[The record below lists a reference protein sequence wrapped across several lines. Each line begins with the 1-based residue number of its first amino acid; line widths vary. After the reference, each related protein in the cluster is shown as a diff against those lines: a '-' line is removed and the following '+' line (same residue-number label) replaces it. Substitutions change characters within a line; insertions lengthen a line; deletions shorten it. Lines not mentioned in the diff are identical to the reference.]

1 MKVYDEWSRL
11 LQMNLCYQADYYL
24 VNSLSFIFVAR
35 FLILLVYYIIKSI
48 TMKYYFSAII
58 FSLSLFLATASQA
71 QQDKTKR
78 PSPPAQVS
86 QKIKSGATLSIDY
99 SQPSLKGREIGST
112 VEPLKNQVWRMG
124 ANEAT
129 VFKTDKDVTINGAKL
144 PAGKYS
150 LFGLW
155 DEKGYT
161 LIFNKAAEIWGTQYN
176 DHKTE
181 DALRV
186 AANVKKTDKVQQLLT
201 YTIDKSGLV
210 SLLWGNM
217 DISFNVK

>member
-1 MKVYDEWSRL
+1 MKYFLSAIL
-11 LQMNLCYQADYYL
+11 FSF
-24 VNSLSFIFVAR
+24 SLFVATA
-35 FLILLVYYIIKSI
+35 VHAQDDKS
-48 TMKYYFSAII
+48 
-58 FSLSLFLATASQA
+58 
-71 QQDKTKR
+71 KR

-86 QKIKSGATLSIDY
+86 EKIKSGATITIDY
-99 SQPSLKGREIGST
+99 SQPSLKGREIGSS
-112 VEPLKNQVWRMG
+112 VEPMKNQVWRMG

-129 VFKTDKDVTINGAKL
+129 VFQADKEVTINGKKL

-155 DEKGYT
+155 DDKGYT
-161 LIFNKAAEIWGTQYN
+161 LIFNKAYKIWGTQYK
-176 DHKTE
+176 DHEKE

-186 AANVKKTDKVQQLLT
+186 AANVKTTDKVQEKLT